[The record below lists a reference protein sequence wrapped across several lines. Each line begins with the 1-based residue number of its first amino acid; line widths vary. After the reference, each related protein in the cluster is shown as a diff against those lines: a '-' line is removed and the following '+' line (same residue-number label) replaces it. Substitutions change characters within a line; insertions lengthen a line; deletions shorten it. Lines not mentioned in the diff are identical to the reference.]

1 MREYVA
7 IKSDAQTVALTLV
20 GIFGGLALL
29 LATIGLYGVMSY
41 AVSQG
46 QRELGLR
53 MALGAAASD
62 LLALVM
68 RHGAVLTAGGV
79 LLGAAAALGSTRL
92 LGSLLY
98 HVSPRDPLVFGSAF
112 LAMAA
117 ASLAACLLP
126 AWRAA
131 RTDPARALRD

>member
-1 MREYVA
+1 
-7 IKSDAQTVALTLV
+7 
-20 GIFGGLALL
+20 
-29 LATIGLYGVMSY
+29 
-41 AVSQG
+41 
-46 QRELGLR
+46 
-53 MALGAAASD
+53 
-62 LLALVM
+62 M

-112 LAMAA
+112 LTMAA